1 MSLSSHFGPLEMQVL
16 EALWKAGRAAAVRD
30 IQEFFPEV
38 AYTTLMTTLDRLYKK
53 QVLSRRKAGRA
64 FLYAPVS
71 SREGLEQLVAAKA
84 LDAILSSFGSPET
97 IRPVLSTFVE
107 AVSRRDDLLL
117 DELEKL
123 VRARR
128 GPAPEEEN

>member
-1 MSLSSHFGPLEMQVL
+1 
-16 EALWKAGRAAAVRD
+16 VRD